1 MVVAV
6 KAIGL
11 EAKALEGSQISLYFK
26 VLELMAVKRV
36 VARAFEV
43 PLANSSY
50 QVPIT
55 FLKLSPEKHWLQDL
69 VARIMVALACSI
81 QA

>member
-1 MVVAV
+1 
-6 KAIGL
+6 
-11 EAKALEGSQISLYFK
+11 
-26 VLELMAVKRV
+26 MAVEGV

-50 QVPIT
+50 LVPIT